1 MTGKPSG
8 YGVKVE
14 IKTLEET
21 YDKEGNIRLEEQ
33 RYRAPKRQ
41 LEWWQHYVL
50 CQVQHYSRGRKLIR
64 ESLRINSDPLKH
76 VLRRIIRQYPGVS
89 FNGTKMTLDLPLY
102 CVFHYFDELK
112 SVMDKE
118 EEGSDLK
125 DHLKLLL
132 DFVKEKFTEAFI
144 VNAI

>member
-1 MTGKPSG
+1 
-8 YGVKVE
+8 
-14 IKTLEET
+14 
-21 YDKEGNIRLEEQ
+21 
-33 RYRAPKRQ
+33 
-41 LEWWQHYVL
+41 
-50 CQVQHYSRGRKLIR
+50 VQHYSRWKKLIR

-89 FNGTKMTLDLPLY
+89 FKGAKMTLDLPLY

-125 DHLKLLL
+125 DRLKLLL
-132 DFVKEKFTEAFI
+132 DFAKEKFTEAFTVGKSLLDDNRI
-144 VNAI
+144 TYELWVSLAHESLWHAY